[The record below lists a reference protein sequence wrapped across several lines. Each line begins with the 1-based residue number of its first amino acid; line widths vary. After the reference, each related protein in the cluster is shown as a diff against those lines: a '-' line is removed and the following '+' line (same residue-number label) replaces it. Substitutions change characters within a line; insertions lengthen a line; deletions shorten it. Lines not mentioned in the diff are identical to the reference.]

1 MPKKNP
7 NLENLRNQVRK
18 RHRDVTRKL
27 SRMNRA
33 NAWDLTGTEID
44 PRRELGKLKKY
55 NSKQAEAYLNK
66 LDNFMSRDTQFV
78 PDTRNRPVPKSTF
91 DEYKTPERKYNAKV
105 KRQFERIADLP
116 MPPVVDAGGMETVET
131 IRDRMAKITPTHR
144 QAARNA
150 ANAPYLPPEREPKNF
165 KNAAAMAKMAAAM
178 KARLAPDYEAKML
191 AKDREVF
198 EKMADKI
205 NRPDIKE
212 MGRGLSDKQFQVAW
226 NYMGLAD
233 AMKLPYEQAQKLL
246 SSNEQATETDTMDE
260 NLREAEKLLGHAKTL
275 GMGRG
280 LRNNNKAE

>member
-18 RHRDVTRKL
+18 RQRDVTRKL

-33 NAWDLTGTEID
+33 NAWNLTGTDLD
-44 PRRELGKLKKY
+44 PRRELGKVKTY
-55 NSKQAEAYLNK
+55 NTKQAEAYLNK
-66 LDNFMSRDTQFV
+66 LDKFMSRDTQFV

-91 DEYKTPERKYNAKV
+91 DEYKAPERKYNAKI

-116 MPPVVDAGGMETVET
+116 MPPVEGAGGLQTVET
-131 IRDRMAKITPTHR
+131 IRDRMAKITPEHR

-150 ANAPYLPPEREPKNF
+150 ANAPYMPPERESKNF
-165 KNAAAMAKMAAAM
+165 KNATAMKKMSDAM

-198 EKMADKI
+198 AKMADKI
-205 NRPDIKE
+205 NRPDIKKLGSE
-212 MGRGLSDKQFQVAW
+212 LSDKEFQVAW

-233 AMKLPYEQAQKLL
+233 AMKLPYEQAQKLY
-246 SSNEQATETDTMDE
+246 SDAETATETDTMDE
-260 NLREAEKLLGHAKTL
+260 NLREAERLLGHAKTL
-275 GMGRG
+275 GLGRR
-280 LRNNNKAE
+280 LRNNNKAG